1 MIPAK
6 NSAARSQFR
15 NAALQPPCT
24 SLVQQATR
32 PAPYCHQA
40 RTGSFRSL
48 HRETVAS
55 GFSVAARYPL
65 SCGKPGKSVMEPSV
79 TAGVNTRFCTY
90 APEIIMVSLV
100 KIRGRLSKGPAAYIR
115 PFPAS
120 AILVIPV

>member
-65 SCGKPGKSVMEPSV
+65 S
-79 TAGVNTRFCTY
+79 Y